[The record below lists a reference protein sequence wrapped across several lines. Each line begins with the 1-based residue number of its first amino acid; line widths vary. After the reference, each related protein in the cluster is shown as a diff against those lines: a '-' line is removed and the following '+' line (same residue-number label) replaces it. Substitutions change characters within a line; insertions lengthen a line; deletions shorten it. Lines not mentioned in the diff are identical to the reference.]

1 LVWPDYTTFP
11 NVDVAFF
18 YIAEEAGGAPVRILC
33 LIGTVLAWGIGDGI
47 AAQAAVSRL
56 LYGMARDEQ
65 LPKFL
70 GWVHPKYKTPWIAIL
85 LVACITLPIAVL
97 LPLEELSSLVNFG
110 ALTAFMILHIT
121 VIGYYYFKQKERSG
135 KALLNYL
142 ALPLIGLVIIAF
154 VWINLNPSAKILGFV
169 WLGIGLVILAIV
181 SRGFRRVPPTLQV

>member
-1 LVWPDYTTFP
+1 
-11 NVDVAFF
+11 
-18 YIAEEAGGAPVRILC
+18 
-33 LIGTVLAWGIGDGI
+33 
-47 AAQAAVSRL
+47 
-56 LYGMARDEQ
+56 
-65 LPKFL
+65 
-70 GWVHPKYKTPWIAIL
+70 
-85 LVACITLPIAVL
+85 
-97 LPLEELSSLVNFG
+97 
-110 ALTAFMILHIT
+110 